1 MEQKVA
7 QALEAC
13 KKCVEA
19 CLACADACGAED
31 GMGACA
37 RTDRDCADVCATT
50 ATLLERFSE
59 VNPDEMKTQLQDCVA
74 SCRDCAEECEQ
85 HADENEHCRVC
96 AEACR
101 RCEAACSE
109 LLASMD

>member
-19 CLACADACGAED
+19 CLACAEGCSSQE
-31 GMGACA
+31 GMESCA
-37 RTDRDCADVCATT
+37 RKDRECADVCTT
-50 ATLLERFSE
+50 TVTLLERFSE
-59 VNPDEMKTQLQDCVA
+59 INPEEMKAQLQDCVA
-74 SCRDCAEECEQ
+74 SCRECAEDCEQ
-85 HADENEHCRVC
+85 HADNHEHCRVC

-101 RCEAACSE
+101 RCEAACAE
-109 LLASMD
+109 LLASL